1 MSTSPEVILASAS
14 PRRAAILGAAGV
26 DFAAVPPSIDDA
38 DLADRPGDPSGF
50 TMSLAWLKARDV
62 VRSGRIPAGARW
74 LVAADTLCVR
84 DGAHVGKP
92 ADAESAR
99 AMIRAFRGRSHDVV
113 TGICVVE
120 LASGRRRMV
129 ADRARVTLGELGE
142 DAIERH
148 VSSGAWRGKA
158 GGYNFADCVAAGWP
172 LRCEGDPETVV
183 GLPLRLVLPL
193 LREGRA
199 A

>member
-14 PRRAAILGAAGV
+14 PRRAAILGAAGLA
-26 DFAAVPPSIDDA
+26 FAAVPPSLDDA
-38 DLADRPGDPSGF
+38 DLVDRPEDPSGF

-62 VRSGRIPAGARW
+62 LRSGRIPAGARW

-84 DGAHVGKP
+84 DGALVGKP

-120 LASGRRRMV
+120 IASGRRRM
-129 ADRARVTLGELGE
+129 ACDRARVTLGELGE
-142 DAIERH
+142 DALERH
-148 VSSGAWRGKA
+148 VAAGAWRGKA
-158 GGYNFADCVAAGWP
+158 GGYNFFDCVAAGWP

-183 GLPLRLVLPL
+183 GLPSRLVRAL
-193 LREGRA
+193 LREGKA